1 MTPGATPPME
11 FSENASGLTAR
22 GWFERLCELDV
33 ADRERELAALAERE
47 PALAREVGALLAA
60 DAAVPETFLAAAAT
74 PTALL
79 EAVYPEKSASNAP
92 GERPAAGDRVGPYRL
107 QERLG
112 RGGMGEVWR
121 AHRADGQ
128 FEQEV
133 ALKLVRGDLDSGEI
147 VRRFLAERQILARL
161 DHPNIAR
168 LLDGGVADDGRP
180 YFALELVEGE
190 TITRFA
196 DERRLDLRARIR
208 LVVEAGRAVAAAH
221 SRLIVHRDLKPS
233 NILVGSDGRV
243 RLLDFGIAKLLDAGG
258 EEASSTRTTVLPLTP
273 AYAAPEQIR
282 GEPVTTATDVYALG
296 VVLFEL
302 LTGRRPYP
310 RQATTAEAL
319 AVELQGET
327 VPRASRC
334 VVGGGTRRARELVG
348 DLDLV
353 LHRALHPEPGRR
365 YASCEALV
373 DDLERFLERRP
384 VAARPDSLG
393 YRVGRFASRN
403 RLAVA
408 AAIAV
413 VAALATGLGVAL
425 VQRSAALAAADLS
438 RRETER
444 ARIEAVRAARVEEFL
459 LSIFDEADPVRRR
472 SAGPAT
478 VEDLV
483 QAALVR
489 LPKDLSAEPAVEA
502 SIFADLSKV
511 LGNLNR
517 KEEALAA
524 AERSVAL
531 FRRALRPGDPA
542 IVAGLDALQAARW
555 NLGHP
560 LGAERAAREA
570 LALLVA
576 AGQSDS
582 DRADA
587 VRSGLMVNAAELG
600 HPAEALA
607 MEREL
612 AASIARRK
620 GPAAPGLVNLGI
632 SEGALLLELGRAA
645 EAEASLRS
653 TLDLALRSGGPDHL
667 TVAYVRMNLADA
679 LSRQQRGAEADAEL
693 VPALAILEQRLGRGT
708 SMWAEA
714 CRQRAAVLSALG
726 RVAQAAALNCPPV

>member
-1 MTPGATPPME
+1 MDSAAGPTR
-11 FSENASGLTAR
+11 LTAR
-22 GWFERLCELDV
+22 GWFERLCDLD
-33 ADRERELAALAERE
+33 AAEGERELAALAARDPEM
-47 PALAREVGALLAA
+47 AREVGALLAA
-60 DAAVPETFLAAAAT
+60 DAAAPETFLATAAT

-79 EAVYPEKSASNAP
+79 EAVSSGSGSAGA
-92 GERPAAGDRVGPYRL
+92 PAAGPAPGDRVGPYRL
-107 QERLG
+107 EERLG

-121 AHRADGQ
+121 ARRADGQ

-168 LLDGGVADDGRP
+168 LLDGGVAGDGRP

-190 TITRFA
+190 TITCFA
-196 DERRLDLRARIR
+196 DAHRLGVEERIR
-208 LVVEAGRAVAAAH
+208 LVVEAGMAVAAAH
-221 SRLIVHRDLKPS
+221 ARLVVHRDLKPS
-233 NILVGSDGRV
+233 NILVGGDGRV
-243 RLLDFGIAKLLDAGG
+243 RLLDFGIAKLLDAAEDG
-258 EEASSTRTTVLPLTP
+258 APATRTTVLPLTP

-282 GEPVTTATDVYALG
+282 GEPASTATDVYALG
-296 VVLFEL
+296 AVLFEL
-302 LTGRRPYP
+302 LTGQRPFARR
-310 RQATTAEAL
+310 AMTAEGL
-319 AVELQGET
+319 AAEVRDET
-327 VPRASRC
+327 LPRASRS
-334 VVGGGTRRARELVG
+334 VLAAAGGARRARELAG

-353 LHRALHPEPGRR
+353 LARALHADPAQR
-365 YASCEALV
+365 YATCEALV
-373 DDLERFLERRP
+373 EDLTRFLELRP
-384 VAARPDSLG
+384 VLARPDSVG
-393 YRVGRFASRN
+393 YRIGRFARRN

-408 AAIAV
+408 AGIAL
-413 VAALATGLGVAL
+413 VATLAGGLAVAL
-425 VQRSAALAAADLS
+425 GQRTAALAAADLA
-438 RRETER
+438 RREAER
-444 ARIEAVRAARVEEFL
+444 ARTEAVRAARVEEFL
-459 LSIFDEADPVRRR
+459 LSIFDEADPVRRK

-489 LPKDLSAEPAVEA
+489 LPKDLSGEPAVEA

-582 DRADA
+582 DRADE

-620 GPAAPGLVNLGI
+620 GSEAPGLVNLGI

-645 EAEASLRS
+645 EAEASLRR
-653 TLDLALRSGGPDHL
+653 TLELAVRAGGPDHL

-693 VPALAILEQRLGRGT
+693 VSALAILEQRLGRGT
-708 SMWAEA
+708 SMWTEA
-714 CRQRAAVLSALG
+714 CRQRAAVLRTLG
-726 RVAQAAALNCPPV
+726 RVAQAAALDCPPVRE